1 MTTTT
6 FGSNPVFRSAR
17 FGLIKQ
23 IHPDNQQVS
32 VDFEDNPA
40 GEPVWASIG
49 RAFSRAQIN
58 LAIDNQL
65 ECKITFMNSDPSL
78 PILRDIFFSYL
89 DKRELVIKAEKV
101 VLEGSKSVTLQSN
114 KASTHYDGRSGRV
127 TTKAQYITSQAEKT
141 QKIKA
146 RKIDLN

>member
-23 IHPDNQQVS
+23 IHPDSQQVS

-40 GEPVWASIG
+40 GEPIWASIG
-49 RAFSRAQIN
+49 RPFSRAQIN

-65 ECKITFMNSDPSL
+65 ECKIEFMNSDPSL
-78 PILRDIFFSYL
+78 PILRDIYFSYL

>member
-1 MTTTT
+1 MSATIL
-6 FGSNPVFRSAR
+6 GSDQAFRCAR
-17 FGLIKQ
+17 FGQIKQ
-23 IHPDNQQVS
+23 IHPDSQQVS

-40 GEPVWASIG
+40 GEPIWASIG
-49 RAFSRAQIN
+49 RPFSRAQIN

-65 ECKITFMNSDPSL
+65 ECKIEFMNSDPSL
-78 PILRDIFFSYL
+78 PILRDIYFSCL